1 VASSTGVCTGRC
13 EESICSILPAKPGNI
28 RNINEKTAS
37 MKRSKKKSKQ
47 ILIKFK
53 EPMKTKKKKEVEPE
67 NPQIAIESAE
77 RAKKLRELSISISQ
91 IC

>member
-1 VASSTGVCTGRC
+1 
-13 EESICSILPAKPGNI
+13 
-28 RNINEKTAS
+28 